1 MRAVLRLVGR
11 HDPDA
16 RINQVLN
23 DDFGL
28 PLRINQAVTTKK
40 RTGPPQTGKGTLV
53 GVRIQPDDL
62 ALLDA
67 WIIDDGRGLTRP
79 QAIRR
84 LVEIA
89 LSSYTPRPGTRNS
102 ARAVRAAELAS
113 KVIEKHLDPYHP
125 AEEREVRRRE
135 LLHGP
140 SVFRDMRKDHAG

>member
-1 MRAVLRLVGR
+1 MLVKKR
-11 HDPDA
+11 
-16 RINQVLN
+16 R
-23 DDFGL
+23 GL
-28 PLRINQAVTTKK
+28 P
-40 RTGPPQTGKGTLV
+40 PTGKGTLI

-62 ALLDA
+62 ATLDS

-89 LSSYTPRPGTRNS
+89 LSGYAPRRATRNS
-102 ARAVRAAELAS
+102 ARAARAAELAS
-113 KVIEKHLDPYHP
+113 TVIDKHLDPDIP
-125 AEEREVRRRE
+125 AEERDVRRRE